1 MITEKSEFER
11 RHVFYCDLLG
21 FSKYSLSE
29 FFDAEKC
36 FRLFRQLD
44 RMVADANVE
53 IDSSV
58 PDALTGRSPDYVVK
72 PEAIYFSDAI
82 VISTPPL
89 NVDAIW
95 LCQAAAMIQNQICRH
110 GFLVR
115 GSIVTGE
122 IYHSGNTIF
131 GPAVAKAV
139 ALEKSGIPPVVVV
152 SEETLKCFRHATSDE
167 DREIVKIR
175 EHQLIAH
182 EDGLPPFVDPFW
194 LVKIH
199 ANQPTIHERT
209 LENIECWRTLIET
222 GLKHGDPAVR
232 RKYAWMARRFDSCL
246 ADKASKISR
255 IAIPGAEV

>member
-1 MITEKSEFER
+1 MIDGKSQLER
-11 RHVFYCDLLG
+11 RHVLYCDLLG
-21 FSKYSLSE
+21 FSNYTLSE

-58 PDALTGRSPDYVVK
+58 PDALTGRLPDYVVK

-82 VISTPPL
+82 VISTPPT

-110 GFLVR
+110 GFLIR
-115 GSIVTGE
+115 GSIITGE
-122 IYHSGNTIF
+122 IYQTGNTIF

-152 SEETLKCFRHATSDE
+152 AEETLKYFRHSTSDE

-182 EDGLPPFVDPFW
+182 EDSILPFVDPFW
-194 LVKIH
+194 LSKIH
-199 ANQPTIHERT
+199 TNQPSLHEQTR
-209 LENIECWRTLIET
+209 ENIECWRRVIER
-222 GLKHGDPAVR
+222 GLRHSDASVR
-232 RKYAWMARRFDSCL
+232 LKYSWIARRFNSSL
-246 ADKASKISR
+246 AGKASEISPIVLR
-255 IAIPGAEV
+255 NEED

>member
-1 MITEKSEFER
+1 MINEKSQLER
-11 RHVFYCDLLG
+11 RHVLYCDLLG
-21 FSKYSLSE
+21 FSNYSLSE
-29 FFDAEKC
+29 FFDADRC

-44 RMVADANVE
+44 RMVADASAD

-58 PDALTGRSPDYVVK
+58 PDAQTGRLPDYVVK

-82 VISTPPL
+82 IISTPPT

-95 LCQAAAMIQNQICRH
+95 LCQAAAMIQNQICEH
-110 GFLVR
+110 SFLVR

-152 SEETLKCFRHATSDE
+152 SEETLRCFRHATSDQ

-175 EHQLIAH
+175 EYQLIAH
-182 EDGLPPFVDPFW
+182 EDSLLPFVDPFW
-194 LVKIH
+194 LTQIH
-199 ANQPTIHERT
+199 TNQPSIHERT
-209 LENIECWRTLIET
+209 RKNIESWRKLIEG
-222 GLKHGDPAVR
+222 GLKRSDSSVR
-232 RKYAWMARRFDSCL
+232 QKYSWTARRFNLCL
-246 ADKASKISR
+246 ASKASAISP
-255 IAIPGAEV
+255 IAV